1 MNGITRNNRIRN
13 EYIRIQWKLKQ
24 KIKSRNIIQ
33 DGMGTFTKG
42 QDGPCKMI
50 KGYKSEEVGEE
61 EDQLRDSRPWV
72 G

>member
-1 MNGITRNNRIRN
+1 MVAASLQPKT
-13 EYIRIQWKLKQ
+13 
-24 KIKSRNIIQ
+24 KSRNIIQ

-42 QDGPCKMI
+42 QDGPCKTI
-50 KGYKSEEVGEE
+50 KGYKSDEVGEE